1 MCSSRLPKCDAGP
14 RTKSQGAGP
23 IFARIMHARAM
34 DTRAKD
40 QYRTC
45 ACMHHARTKYTHPCR
60 AKNQEAMQAPRAKE
74 QEPKTKS
81 QRPRVRKEKDRK
93 GKSRWGGGQSRNGGQ
108 GKCHVMF
115 FDFKALREVPE
126 AGCSKLSVTW
136 SQNRSSSLDLSHG
149 RNSYG
154 SSDLFDNGAPLP
166 PTWDKRCCMSSPT
179 MLDKTMVVPRATQ
192 LC

>member
-1 MCSSRLPKCDAGP
+1 MPEPWIQEPRTNTAHVHACTMQEPNIPIHAEP
-14 RTKSQGAGP
+14 RTK
-23 IFARIMHARAM
+23 R
-34 DTRAKD
+34 
-40 QYRTC
+40 
-45 ACMHHARTKYTHPCR
+45 PC
-60 AKNQEAMQAPRAKE
+60 KL
-74 QEPKTKS
+74 QEPRNKS
-81 QRPRVRKEKDRK
+81 QRPRVRKEKDRR

>member
-1 MCSSRLPKCDAGP
+1 MPEPWIQEPRTNTAHVHACTMQEPNIPIHAEP
-14 RTKSQGAGP
+14 RTK
-23 IFARIMHARAM
+23 R
-34 DTRAKD
+34 
-40 QYRTC
+40 
-45 ACMHHARTKYTHPCR
+45 PC
-60 AKNQEAMQAPRAKE
+60 KL
-74 QEPKTKS
+74 QEPRNKS
-81 QRPRVRKEKDRK
+81 QRPRAKDQESEKRKIERGRADGEVGRAEMGGRVNVMLCSLISKPCEKCQK
-93 GKSRWGGGQSRNGGQ
+93 
-108 GKCHVMF
+108 
-115 FDFKALREVPE
+115 

>member
-1 MCSSRLPKCDAGP
+1 MH
-14 RTKSQGAGP
+14 
-23 IFARIMHARAM
+23 ARIMHAGAMDIQEPRTDTAHVLASPCKSQVYPSMQSKEPRAM
-34 DTRAKD
+34 
-40 QYRTC
+40 QG
-45 ACMHHARTKYTHPCR
+45 
-60 AKNQEAMQAPRAKE
+60 PRAKE

-81 QRPRVRKEKDRK
+81 QRPRVRKEKDRR
-93 GKSRWGGGQSRNGGQ
+93 GKSADGEVGRAEMGGRVNVMLCSLISKPCE
-108 GKCHVMF
+108 KCQ
-115 FDFKALREVPE
+115 K

-136 SQNRSSSLDLSHG
+136 SQKTSSSLALSHG
-149 RNSYG
+149 RSSHD